1 MKRVDVNELFTKMA
15 MDVAGRSTCARVQ
28 VGAVIVKN
36 QRVISMGW
44 NGVPHGQKHC
54 YDHFKEKFDK
64 IELSMGQWDLNQ
76 HNVARH
82 EEITKD
88 YNDNYDKRFEEWI
101 NTTEIKEEHHQFAV
115 RNEIHSEMN
124 AMIFAAK
131 NGIATDGSDVYVVWS
146 PCIDCAKALLQ
157 AGIKKVFYN
166 KKYERDTRGI
176 DFLQENGVIC
186 SQVEIETSTGC
197 SPGGPCTCNH

>member
-1 MKRVDVNELFTKMA
+1 MKRTGVNELFTKMA
-15 MDVAGRSTCARVQ
+15 VDVAGRSTCARVQ
-28 VGAVIVKN
+28 VGAVIVKD

-54 YDHFKEKFDK
+54 YDVFKDK
-64 IELSMGQWDLNQ
+64 
-76 HNVARH
+76 
-82 EEITKD
+82 
-88 YNDNYDKRFEEWI
+88 YDKELKNYNEHVSQSKEPVIDSGFLPFDEWI
-101 NTTEIKEEHHQFAV
+101 NTPKMKEEHHEFAI

-131 NGIATDGSDVYVVWS
+131 NGISTDGADAYIVWS

-157 AGIKKVFYN
+157 AGIKNVYYY

-176 DFLQENGVIC
+176 DFLQENGVPC
-186 SQVEIETSTGC
+186 RQTEIEETNWCGE
-197 SPGGPCTCNH
+197 SPGCNCHNEEPS